1 MSVLTEFDYNPW
13 LKAPPPPPMG
23 ENRNKHLSEDDIVCT
38 AQTKPVGEDFQS
50 TPLQLTDDD
59 NDKSLI
65 DI

>member
-1 MSVLTEFDYNPW
+1 
-13 LKAPPPPPMG
+13 MG
-23 ENRNKHLSEDDIVCT
+23 ENHNKHLSEDDIVCT